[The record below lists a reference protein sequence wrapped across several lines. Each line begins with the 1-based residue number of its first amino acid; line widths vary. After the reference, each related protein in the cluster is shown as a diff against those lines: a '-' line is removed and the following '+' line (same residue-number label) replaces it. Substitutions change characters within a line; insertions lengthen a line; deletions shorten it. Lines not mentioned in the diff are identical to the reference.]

1 LTAKSAGLG
10 PRVSFQAHAG
20 ARDDGGPFV
29 ASKLDPPTSVPTTAN
44 GAPTSVA
51 SRAMRSAAE
60 DLLRVV
66 AAELGLAGAVEI
78 LAWER
83 ARVRAVINE

>member
-1 LTAKSAGLG
+1 
-10 PRVSFQAHAG
+10 
-20 ARDDGGPFV
+20 
-29 ASKLDPPTSVPTTAN
+29 
-44 GAPTSVA
+44 
-51 SRAMRSAAE
+51 MRSAAE